1 LEEPGLAPGFFA
13 FAILNPDG
21 FKSAMAY
28 STRFRS
34 TGFSWS
40 GAFPPGVKWLLI
52 VNTAVFLLYFML
64 TASGLGPLLSGFAL
78 RPYDVLHGQVWQLF
92 TYTFLHDP
100 YGFAHI
106 LFNMLT
112 LWMFGQTLERDWGTK
127 RFLQYY
133 FLCAVGAGIC
143 VVVANLLFGNLMTRT
158 IGASGAIYGLLMAFG
173 MLYPRQ
179 QVLFFFLFPIE
190 ARWFV
195 LILGAIAFLSSFGAA
210 GGGVSHIAHLGGM
223 IFGYFYLKSGLMN
236 RRVTVRGYGTPA
248 RIYRPS
254 LSERVREQYKQWK
267 LQRARR
273 KFEVYLRKREKD
285 SDKYVH

>member
-1 LEEPGLAPGFFA
+1 M
-13 FAILNPDG
+13 
-21 FKSAMAY
+21 SY

-52 VNTAVFLLYFML
+52 VNTAVFLVYFLL
-64 TASGLGPLLSGFAL
+64 TASGMGMLLAPLAL

-92 TYTFLHDP
+92 TYQFLHDP
-100 YGFAHI
+100 TGFAHI

-133 FLCAVGAGIC
+133 FLCAIGAGVC
-143 VVVANLLFGNLMTRT
+143 VVVANLLFGNLLTST

-179 QVLFFFLFPIE
+179 QILFFFLFPIE

-210 GGGVSHIAHLGGM
+210 GGGVSHVAHLGGM
-223 IFGYFYLKSGLMN
+223 IFGYFFLKSGFM
-236 RRVTVRGYGTPA
+236 RRRPSPIGAYGAPP
-248 RIYRPS
+248 RRYRPGMGES
-254 LSERVREQYKQWK
+254 IREQYKQWK
-267 LQRARR
+267 LRRARR